1 MKLSQDTIKILKNF
15 SEINTTILIRRGNNI
30 VTVDASKRI
39 LADAKLNENLPNDF
53 AIHDL
58 NSLLTV
64 SSLFDNPD
72 FDFKSDKVVI
82 KNNHRSVNY
91 CYADPSVVQDAAP
104 LRQKIPTM
112 FKDDSVV
119 EKFTLT
125 EEDLK
130 SLRQAATVMHLPYIS
145 FIGDSSG
152 VKVVAQDISNDTL
165 GNFTVQIADKASAKF
180 QHNLLLDN
188 LRVLPGTYDVS
199 VSPTITHFA
208 NKNTQLEYWIV
219 MESV

>member
-1 MKLSQDTIKILKNF
+1 MKLSQETLRILKNF
-15 SEINTTILIRRGNNI
+15 SEINSTILIRRGQTI
-30 VTVDASKRI
+30 VTVDASRRI
-39 LADAKLNENLPNDF
+39 LADAKLPESLPNDF

-72 FDFKSDKVVI
+72 FDFKTDRVVI

-112 FKDDSVV
+112 FTDDSVV
-119 EKFTLT
+119 ETFTLT
-125 EEDLK
+125 DEDLK
-130 SLRQAATVMHLPYIS
+130 SLRQAASVMQLPYVS
-145 FIGDSSG
+145 FIGDSAG
-152 VKVVAQDISNDTL
+152 VRVVAQDISNDTL
-165 GNFTVQIADKASAKF
+165 GNFTLQIADKTNKKF

-188 LRVLPGTYDVS
+188 LRVLPGTYAVS
-199 VSPTITHFA
+199 VSPKITHFR
-208 NKNTQLEYWIV
+208 NKSAPLEYWIV
-219 MESV
+219 MEAV

>member
-1 MKLSQDTIKILKNF
+1 MKLSQETIKILKNF
-15 SEINTTILIRRGNNI
+15 SEINATILIRRGNNI
-30 VTVDASKRI
+30 VTIDASKRI
-39 LADAKLNENLPNDF
+39 LADAKLNEDLPNDF
-53 AIHDL
+53 AIYDL

-64 SSLFDNPD
+64 SSLFENPD
-72 FDFKSDKVVI
+72 FDFKKDKVVI

-104 LRQKIPTM
+104 LRKKIPTL
-112 FKDDSVV
+112 FTEDSVV
-119 EKFTLT
+119 EKFVLA

-145 FIGDSSG
+145 FVGDSSG
-152 VKVVAQDISNDTL
+152 VKVVAQDVSNDTL
-165 GNFTVQIADKASAKF
+165 GNFTVHISDKASSTF

-188 LRVLPGTYDVS
+188 LRVLPGTYEVS

-208 NKNTQLEYWIV
+208 NKNTQLEYWIL

>member
-1 MKLSQDTIKILKNF
+1 MKLSQDTIRILKNF
-15 SEINTTILIRRGNNI
+15 SEINTTILIRRGNTI

-39 LADAKLNENLPNDF
+39 LADAKLPESLPNDF

-64 SSLFDNPD
+64 SSLFENPD
-72 FDFKSDKVVI
+72 FDFKTDKVVI

-91 CYADPSVVQDAAP
+91 LYADPSVVQDALP

-119 EKFTLT
+119 QKFTLT

-145 FIGDSSG
+145 FIGDQSG
-152 VKVVAQDISNDTL
+152 VKVVAQDITNDSL
-165 GNFTVQIADKASAKF
+165 GNFTLHIADKSEKKF

-188 LRVLPGTYDVS
+188 LRVLPGTYEVS
-199 VSPTITHFA
+199 VSPTITHFC
-208 NKNTQLEYWIV
+208 NKNADLEYWIV

>member
-1 MKLSQDTIKILKNF
+1 MKLSQETIRILKNF
-15 SEINTTILIRRGNNI
+15 SEINSTILIRRGNNI

-39 LADAKLNENLPNDF
+39 LADAKLPENIPNDF

-64 SSLFDNPD
+64 SSLFENPD
-72 FDFKSDKVVI
+72 FDFKTDKVVI
-82 KNNHRSVNY
+82 KNNNRSANY
-91 CYADPSVVQDAAP
+91 CYADPSVVQDAGP

-119 EKFTLT
+119 QKFTLN

-145 FIGDSSG
+145 FIGDTAG
-152 VKVVAQDISNDTL
+152 VRIVAQDVTNDSL
-165 GNFTVQIADKASAKF
+165 GNFTVHIADKSSAKF

-188 LRVLPGTYDVS
+188 LRVLPGSYEVS
-199 VSPTITHFA
+199 VSPTITHFQ
-208 NKNTQLEYWIV
+208 NTNTPLEYWIV

>member
-1 MKLSQDTIKILKNF
+1 MKLSQETIRILKNF
-15 SEINTTILIRRGNNI
+15 SEINSTILVRRGNII
-30 VTVDASKRI
+30 VTVDTSKRI
-39 LADAKLNENLPNDF
+39 LADARLSESLPNDF

-82 KNNHRSVNY
+82 KNNNRSVNY
-91 CYADPSVVQDAAP
+91 LYADPSVVQDAAP

-119 EKFTLT
+119 QKFTLV

-130 SLRQAATVMHLPYIS
+130 SLRQAASVMQLPYIT
-145 FIGDSSG
+145 FVGDSSG
-152 VKVVAQDISNDTL
+152 VRVVAQDVSNDSL
-165 GNFTVQIADKASAKF
+165 GNFTIQIADAPPKQF
-180 QHNLLLDN
+180 QHSLLLDN
-188 LRVLPGTYDVS
+188 LRVLPGTYEVS
-199 VSPTITHFA
+199 VSPTITHLQ
-208 NKNTQLEYWIV
+208 NKSSPLEYWIV

>member
-1 MKLSQDTIKILKNF
+1 MKLSQETIRILKNF
-15 SEINTTILIRRGNNI
+15 SEINSTILIRRGNNI

-39 LADAKLNENLPNDF
+39 LADAKLPESLPNDF

-64 SSLFDNPD
+64 SSLFENPD

-91 CYADPSVVQDAAP
+91 LYADPSVVQDAGP

-112 FKDDSVV
+112 FKNDAVV
-119 EKFTLT
+119 QKFVLT

-145 FIGDSSG
+145 FIGDANG
-152 VKVVAQDISNDTL
+152 VKVVAQDIANDTL
-165 GNFTVQIADKASAKF
+165 GNFTLQISDKSAAKF

-199 VSPTITHFA
+199 VSPTITHFE
-208 NKNTQLEYWIV
+208 NKNAAIEYWIV

>member
-1 MKLSQDTIKILKNF
+1 MKLSQDTIRILKNF
-15 SEINTTILIRRGNNI
+15 SEINTTILIRRGNTI

-39 LADAKLNENLPNDF
+39 LADAKLPESLPNDF

-64 SSLFDNPD
+64 SSLFENPD
-72 FDFKSDKVVI
+72 FDFKTDKVVI

-91 CYADPSVVQDAAP
+91 LYADPSVVQDALP

-119 EKFTLT
+119 QKFTLT

-130 SLRQAATVMHLPYIS
+130 SLRQAATVMHLPHIS
-145 FIGDSSG
+145 FIGDQSG
-152 VKVVAQDISNDTL
+152 VKVVAQDITNDSL
-165 GNFTVQIADKASAKF
+165 GNFTLQIADKSDKKF
-180 QHNLLLDN
+180 HHNLLLDN

-199 VSPTITHFA
+199 VSPTITHFC
-208 NKNTQLEYWIV
+208 NKNADLEYWIV